1 LVRDNSRRGNLNAPP
16 VIPAKVRR
24 RLGLAEG
31 ESVLIEEMD
40 DGLMI
45 RPAMA
50 MPTEGYCVEQRAEFV
65 LNNAVDAADYRKA
78 CAPVAT

>member
-1 LVRDNSRRGNLNAPP
+1 M

-50 MPTEGYCVEQRAEFV
+50 MPTEVYCVEQRAEYV